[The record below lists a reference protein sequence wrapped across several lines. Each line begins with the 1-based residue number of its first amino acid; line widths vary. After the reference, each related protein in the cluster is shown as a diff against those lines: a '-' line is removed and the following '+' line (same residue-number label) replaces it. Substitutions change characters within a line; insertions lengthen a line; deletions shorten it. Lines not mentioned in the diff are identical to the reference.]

1 MFDSCRLLGTLKL
14 GLRKG
19 LSRPELASLQ
29 MRRHEAEGVAGVGRT
44 PLQSSAEAN
53 LVPVLRPSK
62 GSHPQ
67 EALVL

>member
-1 MFDSCRLLGTLKL
+1 MFDLCKLLGILKL

-19 LSRPELASLQ
+19 LSRAELASLQ
-29 MRRHEAEGVAGVGRT
+29 MRRHEAEGVAGGGRT
-44 PLQSSAEAN
+44 PPQSSAEAY
-53 LVPVLRPSK
+53 LVPGLRLSK

>member
-1 MFDSCRLLGTLKL
+1 MFDLCKLLGILKL

-19 LSRPELASLQ
+19 LSRAELASLQ
-29 MRRHEAEGVAGVGRT
+29 MRRHEAEGVAGGGRT
-44 PLQSSAEAN
+44 PQSSAEAY
-53 LVPVLRPSK
+53 LVPGLRLSK